1 MPQTLVQKIIAR
13 AAGKARVTPG
23 EIVTC
28 KVDLAMIH
36 DSGGPRRVGPRL
48 KELGVGV
55 WDPDR
60 VVVVSDH
67 YVPAVDPESAAIL
80 KLTRDWVREQGVRHF
95 YDMKGIC
102 HVILP
107 EHGHLAPGLF
117 VAGGDSH
124 STMGGAYGCYMAGF
138 GATEMTGVLA
148 TGETWTVVPETIL
161 VRMTGRLPRGL
172 SAKDIMLFL
181 CKRIGMDNNFM
192 AVEYTGPAIAA
203 LSMQE
208 RMVLSNM
215 AAELGCE
222 TGLIA
227 PDETTLAAMR
237 AAGREPDADALA
249 WCGDSGAAYAAV
261 HDFDASELSPQ
272 IAGPHS
278 PGNTSDVGHY
288 AGTRI
293 DQAYI
298 GACVGAKLEDLKM
311 AAEVLRGRTVAD
323 GVRLLI
329 APASAKTTAEASADG
344 TLAALT
350 AAGAILLP
358 SGCGACA
365 GLGAGLLADGEV
377 CISTTN
383 RNFKGRMG
391 ANGAEVYLG
400 SPYAVAAA
408 AVEGRIADPRP
419 YLATTLTPPPQRTVE
434 GAA

>member
-1 MPQTLVQKIIAR
+1 MKMTLVQKIIAR
-13 AAGKARVTPG
+13 AAGKPSVAPG

-48 KELGVGV
+48 KELGVKV
-55 WDPDR
+55 WDKDR

-67 YVPAVDPESAAIL
+67 YVPAVDTESAAIL
-80 KLTRDWVREQGVRHF
+80 KLTRDWVKEQGITRF

-117 VAGGDSH
+117 IAGGDSH

-161 VRMTGRLPRGL
+161 VRIHGRLARGL
-172 SAKDIMLFL
+172 SAKDIMLML
-181 CKRIGMDNNFM
+181 CKRIGMENSFK
-192 AVEYTGPAIAA
+192 AVEYAGSAVAA
-203 LSMQE
+203 MSMQE

-222 TGLIA
+222 TGLVA

-237 AAGREPDADALA
+237 AAGRAPDADALS
-249 WCGDSGAAYAAV
+249 WRGDDGAAYAAI
-261 HDFDASELSPQ
+261 HDVDAADFAPQ
-272 IAGPHS
+272 VAGPHS
-278 PGNTSDVGHY
+278 PDNTLPVDGY
-288 AGTRI
+288 AGRRI

-298 GACVGAKLEDLKM
+298 GACVGAKLEDLQM
-311 AAEVLRGRTVAD
+311 AASVLRGRKVAD

-329 APASAKTTAEASADG
+329 APASAKTTAAASADG

-365 GLGAGLLADGEV
+365 GLGAGLLAEGEV

-391 ANGAEVYLG
+391 ANSAEVYLG
-400 SPYAVAAA
+400 SPFTVAASA
-408 AVEGRIADPRP
+408 LEGRIADPRP
-419 YLATTLTPPPQRTVE
+419 YLATA
-434 GAA
+434 GAP